1 VRVRTATPA
10 DLARVGE
17 LAGRLLCQHHA
28 FDALRFF
35 LPERPE
41 DGYRSWLGR
50 ELENGRAVVLVAED
64 NGDVVGYAYA
74 RLEER
79 DWNALLDVHG
89 ALHDV
94 LVDERARSKGIG
106 RALVE
111 EACARL
117 REMGAPRVV
126 LHTAAKNEGAH
137 RFFAKLGFRQTMIE
151 MTRELPKRAPQ

>member
-1 VRVRTATPA
+1 VRVRTATSA

-17 LAGRLLCQHHA
+17 LAGRLLRQHHD

-41 DGYRSWLGR
+41 EGYRSWLGR
-50 ELENGRAVVLVAED
+50 ELANGQAVVLVAED
-64 NGDVVGYAYA
+64 DGDVVGYAYA

-94 LVDERARSKGIG
+94 FVDEHARGKGIA

-126 LHTAAKNEGAH
+126 LHAAAKNEDAQ